1 MVIRPRRISHSIR
14 RCFGT
19 GRPSYGPPVYPL
31 LYLTCEAS
39 VVERKKMKRILWFA
53 FLVLVLLRINA
64 AAQVTAIK
72 AGKLIVPETGAA
84 LNNQIILVEGAKIKA
99 VGGDVQ
105 IPPGAAVIDLS
116 RSTVLPGLF
125 DCHAHMAFL
134 INQRGRERG
143 SLFFYDLTHT
153 SAERA
158 IHAVVNSRHM
168 LEAGFTTI
176 RDIGNDGNY
185 IATDLRRAIE
195 QGLIPGPT
203 IINSGRIIAPFGG
216 QYQLQPERR
225 TLGEP
230 EYFYADTRDE
240 MRKAIRENA
249 HFGARVIK
257 IVVDDQRY
265 IYSVE
270 DIKYMIAE
278 AAGAGLKLAAH
289 CVTEQGARNAAEAG
303 VASIEHGFDMSNEAL
318 ELAKKNNVVLVNTDF
333 TEKAW
338 LAYDMPAEVARRF
351 HARGVDRLRRAYK
364 IGVTLAFGSDLIFSA
379 PDETRGTWTMSQI
392 EPFIEAGIPPRVILQ
407 AMTTN
412 AARLLGVEQARGAI
426 KPGQWAD
433 LIATPENPLD
443 NISTL
448 KQVNFVMKNGK
459 VFKPAK

>member
-1 MVIRPRRISHSIR
+1 
-14 RCFGT
+14 
-19 GRPSYGPPVYPL
+19 
-31 LYLTCEAS
+31 
-39 VVERKKMKRILWFA
+39 MKRILWSVFFVA
-53 FLVLVLLRINA
+53 VLAGVEA
-64 AAQVTAIK
+64 AAQMTAIK
-72 AGKLIVPETGAA
+72 AGKLVVPETGAT
-84 LNNQIILVEGAKIKA
+84 LTNQVILVEGARIKA
-99 VGGDVQ
+99 VGGDLS
-105 IPPGAAVIDLS
+105 IPAGAVVIDLS

-134 INQRGRERG
+134 INRRDRERG
-143 SLFFYDLTHT
+143 SLLFYDLTHT

-158 IHAVVNSRHM
+158 IHAVVNSRDM

-185 IATDLRRAIE
+185 IATDLRRAIDR
-195 QGLIPGPT
+195 GLIPGPT
-203 IINSGRIIAPFGG
+203 VINSGRIIAPFGG

-225 TLGEP
+225 HLGEP

-257 IVVDDQRY
+257 IVVDDQPY

-289 CVTEQGARNAAEAG
+289 CVTERGARNAAEAG
-303 VASIEHGFDMSNEAL
+303 VASIEHGFEMSNEAL
-318 ELAKKNNVVLVNTDF
+318 ELAKKNNVVLVSTDF

-338 LAYDMPAEVARRF
+338 LAYDMPQEVARRF
-351 HARGVDRLRRAYK
+351 HARGVDRLRRAYQ
-364 IGVTLAFGSDLIFSA
+364 IGVTLAFGSDLIFYAS
-379 PDETRGTWTMSQI
+379 DETRGTWTMSQI
-392 EPFIEAGIPPRVILQ
+392 DSFVEAGIPARVILQ

-412 AARLLGVEQARGAI
+412 AARLLGVEQARGAV
-426 KPGQWAD
+426 KVGQFAD
-433 LIATPENPLD
+433 LISTPENPLD

-448 KQVNFVMKNGK
+448 KQVHFVMKNGK
-459 VFKPAK
+459 VFKAAK